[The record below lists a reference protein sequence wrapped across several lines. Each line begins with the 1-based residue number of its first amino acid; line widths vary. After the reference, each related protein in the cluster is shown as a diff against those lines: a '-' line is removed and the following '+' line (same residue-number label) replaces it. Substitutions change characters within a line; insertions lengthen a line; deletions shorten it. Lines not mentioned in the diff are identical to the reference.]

1 MLAKN
6 LINRNK
12 LDNKAKTDI
21 KTLIL
26 CHLYKTISMDI
37 SSGNNSNKYVSVIE
51 LLKIRCFGDF
61 KA

>member
-26 CHLYKTISMDI
+26 CHLYKSILMDI
-37 SSGNNSNKYVSVIE
+37 LSLNDGPTQKGHQSFLGFAKV
-51 LLKIRCFGDF
+51 F
-61 KA
+61 